1 MTSIK
6 KFQSN
11 HLAQLAHALELNA
24 WNKWLLQLL
33 PFSSFSSYWG
43 NTAPTIAENKADIT
57 NTLNIC
63 GSPNGCLVSWIA
75 LINSKAGEEN
85 SLSDNELEA
94 PAATCSSGRSKEDK
108 LPIVFLL

>member
-24 WNKWLLQLL
+24 WNKCLLQLL
-33 PFSSFSSYWG
+33 PFSLFFSYWG

-57 NTLNIC
+57 NTL

-75 LINSKAGEEN
+75 LMNSKAREEN